1 MNAEVFEQEIQK
13 STTYGA
19 CDGSSWHRSA
29 AAEGRWGILTKCGVT
44 EYVTDRRSHDG
55 PFCWFVIKIREVVPV
70 PKFQEFM
77 CFGMET
83 LDRLLCL

>member
-44 EYVTDRRSHDG
+44 ECVTDRHEDQRSS
-55 PFCWFVIKIREVVPV
+55 PSTQIPRAQVFWNENPRRTVVPV
-70 PKFQEFM
+70 TIRHT
-77 CFGMET
+77 CRRG
-83 LDRLLCL
+83 